1 MPESVY
7 VSSEIVTM
15 LGDLTAIADVGTYFS
30 LPAYATSSST
40 ATSITAVP
48 PMTNTAAS
56 VTNLNINSSN
66 NPAIAVTVPSSPPSA
81 TTPVS
86 TAVPMDGT

>member
-30 LPAYATSSST
+30 LPAYATSSSV
-40 ATSITAVP
+40 ATSITAVVP
-48 PMTNTAAS
+48 TTITTGS
-56 VTNLNINSSN
+56 VANLNNNIISN
-66 NPAIAVTVPSSPPSA
+66 AAIVSSSPPTA
-81 TTPVS
+81 TTAAG
-86 TAVPMDGT
+86 TATPMEIA